1 MAAYKVAMVL
11 LAEAELC
18 VDRASGGGGTPGE
31 RSLVARQ
38 LLERARA
45 CSWASG
51 VGGRPSA
58 YTRRWEKG
66 RKGVTV

>member
-1 MAAYKVAMVL
+1 MAMVL

-18 VDRASGGGGTPGE
+18 ADRASGGGGTPGE

-45 CSWASG
+45 
-51 VGGRPSA
+51 
-58 YTRRWEKG
+58 
-66 RKGVTV
+66 